1 MLCYARRTHDRDA
14 AKQTQDDAVK
24 AVDVVKTKTREQVA
38 GTAAGAA
45 AVPDRDPEV
54 PLTSATSETPYRLD
68 AHGGL
73 VLDSLSEAALRM
85 LCDVEDE

>member
-24 AVDVVKTKTREQVA
+24 AVDAVKTHEQVA

-73 VLDSLSEAALRM
+73 VLDSLGEAALRM